1 MHTRSKGCARIDMDD
16 HFIPVFRLYFLPGR
30 DDQNVVHIELFEI
43 LFPVVDPVLV
53 LCLRLYDGALS
64 KVQELLHFCKCRAD
78 ICKNLL
84 LVLIHIE
91 VKIQVGNAVVIR
103 NIRHDIYEHL
113 LFVALGQRLF
123 VLNFHAFDSHIGQS
137 RDHNIFHFRSCF

>member
-16 HFIPVFRLYFLPGR
+16 HFITVFRLYFLPGR

-53 LCLRLYDGALS
+53 LCLRLCDGALS

-84 LVLIHIE
+84 LVLVYIK
-91 VKIQVGNAVVIR
+91 VKIQISNAVVIR
-103 NIRHDIYEHL
+103 NIRHDIHEHL

-137 RDHNIFHFRSCF
+137 GDHNVFHFRSCF

>member
-1 MHTRSKGCARIDMDD
+1 MHTRSKCSARIDVDD
-16 HFIPVFRLYFLPGR
+16 HFILIFRFYFLPGR
-30 DDQNVVHIELFEI
+30 NNQNVVYIELFEV

-53 LCLRLYDGALS
+53 LCLRFRDGALA
-64 KVQELLHFCKCRAD
+64 KIQKFLHFCKCFAD

-84 LVLIHIE
+84 LVLVYIK
-91 VKIQVGNAVVIR
+91 VKIQIGNAVVIR

-137 RDHNIFHFRSCF
+137 RDHNVFHFRSCF

>member
-53 LCLRLYDGALS
+53 LCLRLCDGALS

-84 LVLIHIE
+84 LVLVYIK
-91 VKIQVGNAVVIR
+91 VKIQIGNAVICWSFR
-103 NIRHDIYEHL
+103 HNIYKHL
-113 LFVALGQRLF
+113 SLVFLSQRLF

-137 RDHNIFHFRSCF
+137 GDHNVFHFRSCF